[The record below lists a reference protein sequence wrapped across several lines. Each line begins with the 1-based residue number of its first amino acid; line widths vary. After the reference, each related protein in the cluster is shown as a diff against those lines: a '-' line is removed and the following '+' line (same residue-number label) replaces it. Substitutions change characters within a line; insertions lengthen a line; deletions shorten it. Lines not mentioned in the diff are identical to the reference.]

1 MPEIKK
7 LHKALIFS
15 SAAHRKVCQS
25 EFQKLNLSEGQ
36 PKVLEALSEKE
47 GYLQKDLAARC
58 HVEPAT
64 MTIILTNMEKRGY
77 IRRETAHVSGGKRA
91 FAVYLTDAGRE
102 AAALVENIVCD
113 VEQVGLEGFSE
124 EEKTQFMDY
133 LKRFGNNLTATLNK

>member
-15 SAAHRKVCQS
+15 SAAHRKVCRS

-113 VEQVGLEGFSE
+113 VEQVGLEGFSD

-133 LKRFGNNLTATLNK
+133 LKRLGNNLTATLNK